1 MKIGTTDIKKIFLGN
16 NEISKAFLGN
26 SKVYEKQSA
35 EWILEVD
42 NPTGWSCTCTS
53 ADKTF
58 GAKIY
63 WLNGVQYKYEFDWE
77 LTEVVGGTS
86 TQIALRDA
94 NTQSKNFVSGRNH
107 YVGQTGHTDEII
119 TSNRERNR
127 EVLITKYYDG
137 QWTIKVTNFKLYR
150 HV

>member
-1 MKIGTTDIKKIFLGN
+1 MKIGTTDIKKLFLGN

-42 NPTGWSCTCTS
+42 NPTGWSCTCSS

-58 GAKIY
+58 GASIY
-63 WLNGVQYKYEFDWE
+63 WLNGVQYRYVFDWE
-77 LTEVVGGTS
+77 ITEIING
-86 TQIALRDA
+86 TQIGLRDA
-94 NTQSKNFVSGRNH
+94 NTQSVHFVSGKTHR
-107 YVGQTGHTDEII
+107 VGDTGHTDSII
-119 TSNRERNR
+119 NSNRERNR
-127 EVLITKYYDG
+127 AVLITKYYDG